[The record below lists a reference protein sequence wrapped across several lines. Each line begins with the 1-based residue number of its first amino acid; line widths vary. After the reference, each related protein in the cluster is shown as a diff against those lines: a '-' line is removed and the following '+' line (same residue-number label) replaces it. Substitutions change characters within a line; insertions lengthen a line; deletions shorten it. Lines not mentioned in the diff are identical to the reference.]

1 LAFDALNRVTQKN
14 VPASV
19 TGAPGYSV
27 FTGYDNRGLQTY
39 ARFGSASGAGVTN
52 VYNGFG
58 RLASSGSNMD
68 GAARSVSNQYDR
80 DGNPTRLYATTGY
93 SLWFDH
99 DGLDRMTAIREGTN
113 VAVRIGYD
121 AAGRRSTLGLGNEGW
136 VSSSVTYAY
145 DPVSRLQGL
154 DRYIGGT
161 GAAQTATFEYNP
173 ASQLSAQTSANDSYA
188 QTGAYSLDRTHIAN
202 GLNQYTTAGP
212 ATFGYDA
219 NGNLISVVNPP
230 GGSTGYGY
238 DSENRLVSASGATN
252 ATLAYD
258 PLGRLWQVSSGPM
271 TTRFFY
277 DGDRV
282 IEEHDG
288 AGNRL
293 RLYAHGPG
301 VDEPLIWYEL
311 TGGPVYRFLHADHHG
326 SITAIA
332 SSGGAPLAIDG
343 YDEYGIPNA
352 GNAGRYQYT
361 GQAWLAEIGLYYY
374 KARFY
379 SPTLG
384 RFMQTDPIGYDDQI
398 NLYTY
403 VGNDPIGQVDPSG
416 EEGFL
421 VARPTPYVGV
431 RHMTVVVAPKLGAP
445 PTDRY
450 SYGPSNGR
458 SIVTNQLVSHTDTH
472 SATDIADAKAWAAL
486 ADPTAAREAGITAVP
501 IAASDD
507 SVRFAGEI
515 MNKHLGTIAEPG
527 DVDYGALAGPA
538 SPNGTGNSNSAAY
551 AVAELATMAE
561 DAGAP
566 DQPLPPGGG
575 TVGASEWKKVLP
587 W

>member
-1 LAFDALNRVTQKN
+1 
-14 VPASV
+14 
-19 TGAPGYSV
+19 
-27 FTGYDNRGLQTY
+27 
-39 ARFGSASGAGVTN
+39 VTN

-68 GAARSVSNQYDR
+68 GTARTISHQYDR
-80 DGNPTRLYATTGY
+80 DGNRTRLYATTGY

-113 VAVRIGYD
+113 VVVRIGYD
-121 AAGRRSTLGLGNEGW
+121 AAGRRSTLGMGNEGW
-136 VSSSVTYAY
+136 VSSSVGYAY

-154 DRYIGGT
+154 ERYIGGT

-173 ASQLSAQTSANDSYA
+173 ASQLSAQTSTNDSYA
-188 QTGAYSLDRTHIAN
+188 QTGAYSLDRTHVAN

-219 NGNLISVVNPP
+219 NGNLTSVVNPP
-230 GGSTGYGY
+230 GGSTSYVY
-238 DSENRLVSASGATN
+238 DAENRLVSASGASN

-258 PLGRLWQVSSGPM
+258 PLGRLWQVTSGAT
-271 TTRFFY
+271 TTRFLY
-277 DGDRV
+277 DGDKV

-311 TGGPVYRFLHADHHG
+311 TGGPVYRFLHADHQG

-374 KARFY
+374 KARLY

-384 RFMQTDPIGYDDQI
+384 RFMQTDPIGYKDQI
-398 NLYTY
+398 NLYAY
-403 VGNDPIGQVDPSG
+403 VQ
-416 EEGFL
+416 L
-421 VARPTPYVGV
+421 Q
-431 RHMTVVVAPKLGAP
+431 RHEIIFAVH
-445 PTDRY
+445 DR
-450 SYGPSNGR
+450 SEKR
-458 SIVTNQLVSHTDTH
+458 VS
-472 SATDIADAKAWAAL
+472 L
-486 ADPTAAREAGITAVP
+486 
-501 IAASDD
+501 
-507 SVRFAGEI
+507 
-515 MNKHLGTIAEPG
+515 
-527 DVDYGALAGPA
+527 
-538 SPNGTGNSNSAAY
+538 
-551 AVAELATMAE
+551 
-561 DAGAP
+561 
-566 DQPLPPGGG
+566 
-575 TVGASEWKKVLP
+575 
-587 W
+587 